1 MEEYTIQI
9 ELKGHNLEQLL
20 ACFKDLQQQN
30 EDFTVKLVKY
40 QSEKENNIE
49 QEGLTNNIQNIFTQQ
64 EYRLGRKG
72 EEVLKLLA
80 DGYTYNDI
88 ADTTG
93 IGING
98 VRYYIKKAF
107 KALNVNNGRDAVR
120 IYLTHFKK
128 AN

>member
-9 ELKGHNLEQLL
+9 ELKGRNLEELL

-30 EDFTVKLVKY
+30 EEFKVNLIKY
-40 QSEKENNIE
+40 QNERGIGSESNELNNKSH
-49 QEGLTNNIQNIFTQQ
+49 FSKK

-72 EEVLKLLA
+72 EEILKLLA

-88 ADTTG
+88 ADSTG

-107 KALNVNNGRDAVR
+107 RALNVNNGRDAVR
-120 IYLTHFKK
+120 VYLLEMKNK
-128 AN
+128 NRA

>member
-49 QEGLTNNIQNIFTQQ
+49 QEGLTNNIRVVF
-64 EYRLGRKG
+64 
-72 EEVLKLLA
+72 
-80 DGYTYNDI
+80 
-88 ADTTG
+88 
-93 IGING
+93 
-98 VRYYIKKAF
+98 
-107 KALNVNNGRDAVR
+107 
-120 IYLTHFKK
+120 YL
-128 AN
+128 